1 VALFSRYENPAADV
15 NGRRPVPEDARRS
28 TVQAVERAADLLA
41 QLAGRPAPVSALELA
56 RATGLDR
63 TVVHRLL
70 RTLVGRRLVHEQGGR
85 YALGPATAQLGYAYV
100 DGLGFRR
107 PALMYG
113 TDLAQQIV
121 DRPWM
126 VSIGAPI
133 DDEVVL
139 IDRIWGPRTPL
150 NTILDIG
157 TRLAFDGSALGRT
170 MLAYLA
176 ADEVTR
182 LVGEKRARAV
192 ARRLA
197 DIRRWDGV
205 DVATDEVQPGV
216 VGVAA
221 VVRDPG
227 GRPVGSMAIAGPS
240 DDARLRDRDAVL
252 LVRRAAHNVERTL
265 PGFGRGRASS

>member
-1 VALFSRYENPAADV
+1 VALFSPYGRERRTV
-15 NGRRPVPEDARRS
+15 NGATGVGDDARRT
-28 TVQAVERAADLLA
+28 TVQAVERAVDLLGE
-41 QLAGRPAPVSALELA
+41 LATTTAPASALQLA

-70 RTLVGRRLVHEQGGR
+70 RTLAGRGLVREEDGR

-100 DGLGFRR
+100 DGLDFRR

-121 DRPWM
+121 ERPWM

-139 IDRIWGPRTPL
+139 IDRIWGPRTQL

-170 MLAYLA
+170 MLAYL
-176 ADEVTR
+176 DVDDVVR
-182 LVGEKRARAV
+182 LVGDERARAV

-197 DIRRWDGV
+197 EIRRRDGV

-221 VVRDPG
+221 VVRDPA

-240 DDARLRDRDAVL
+240 DDARLREPETVL
-252 LVRRAAHNVERTL
+252 LVRRTAHNVERAL
-265 PGFGRGRASS
+265 PGFGRTRPGR